1 MNVHQPI
8 IPTTTI
14 GLPNV
19 PMQGT
24 QVMYPSFGHV
34 IIPISHQS
42 AWKPPITPFVPS

>member
-19 PMQGT
+19 PMQGI

-34 IIPISHQS
+34 KILVSYQPT
-42 AWKPPITPFVPS
+42 WKPPITPFVPS